1 MLYIEDLASD
11 AFTTA
16 ATGRIV
22 DNGIGPFEFWGAK
35 GVDHRLEFEADAGA
49 ADVTVPLAECGGTPS
64 PEDVC
69 GYYELDGYDVKVDTT
84 IRVEGDKVTYHMEWE
99 C

>member
-22 DNGIGPFEFWGAK
+22 DNGIGP
-35 GVDHRLEFEADAGA
+35 HEFEADAGA

>member
-35 GVDHRLEFEADAGA
+35 GVDHRL
-49 ADVTVPLAECGGTPS
+49 
-64 PEDVC
+64 
-69 GYYELDGYDVKVDTT
+69 
-84 IRVEGDKVTYHMEWE
+84 
-99 C
+99 